1 MREPLQMTTGPRDAM
16 NQIERRRLSDDI
28 RERFEEM
35 IAAGEYAPGDT
46 LPSERELME
55 RFGVGRPAIRE
66 ALFSLQRMGLVA
78 LTSGTRARVTMP
90 SADRLILE
98 LSGAA
103 KHMLATEQGERAF
116 QDARLFFEVG
126 LVRYAARFA
135 SEEDIATLKAK
146 LDANEQALDDIEA
159 FQKTDVD
166 FHRQFAQ
173 ISGNPIFQATY
184 DGLNMWLTK
193 QRTVSLMMPGASHVA
208 FHYHQQIYRAV
219 AERMPDRAEQVMRDH
234 LLSVAELYW
243 KSRGK
248 QPTA

>member
-1 MREPLQMTTGPRDAM
+1 MTNNLEQPVE
-16 NQIERRRLSDDI
+16 QIERRRLSDDV

-35 IAAGEYAPGDT
+35 IAAGEYAPGDV

-103 KHMLATEQGERAF
+103 KHLLATERGERAF
-116 QDARLFFEVG
+116 QDARLFFEIG
-126 LVRYAARFA
+126 LVRYAAQFA
-135 SEEDIATLKAK
+135 RDADLAVLKAK

-166 FHRQFAQ
+166 FHRQFAR
-173 ISGNPIFQATY
+173 IPENPIFQATY
-184 DGLNMWLTK
+184 DGLNTWLTK
-193 QRTVSLMMPGASHVA
+193 QRTVSLMMPGASHIA

-219 AERMPDRAEQVMRDH
+219 AERMPDRAEQAVRDH

-248 QPTA
+248 QSG

>member
-1 MREPLQMTTGPRDAM
+1 MSNNGRSRQSE
-16 NQIERRRLSDDI
+16 QIERRRLSDDV
-28 RERFEEM
+28 RERFETM
-35 IAAGEYAPGDT
+35 IASGEYAPGDT

-78 LTSGTRARVTMP
+78 LTSGARAKVTVP
-90 SADRLILE
+90 SANRLIFE

-103 KHMLATEQGERAF
+103 KHMLATEEGERAF

-126 LVRYAARFA
+126 LVRYAAQFGTEA
-135 SEEDIATLKAK
+135 DLLALKEK
-146 LDANEQALDDIEA
+146 LDANEQAIDDIDI
-159 FQKTDVD
+159 FQKTDVE
-166 FHRQFAQ
+166 FHRQFAH
-173 ISGNPIFQATY
+173 ISSNSIFLAIY
-184 DGLNMWLTK
+184 EGLDTWLTK
-193 QRTVSLMMPGASHVA
+193 QRTVSLMMPGASRVA

-219 AERMPDRAEQVMRDH
+219 AERAPDRAEQAMRDH

-248 QPTA
+248 QRLA